1 MDSVYIS
8 TRDLLVKLPS
18 KLLFRT
24 GCKLPMDIC
33 DIQKTNLM
41 FLIYEI
47 LSQRNLDLNNSHSHS
62 LYEKICIA
70 FVRSCGSLT
79 TDEITFATRKSSV
92 NTLDDLANIFQREYW
107 NAAIYKIKEERG
119 LSTIEF

>member
-1 MDSVYIS
+1 
-8 TRDLLVKLPS
+8 
-18 KLLFRT
+18 
-24 GCKLPMDIC
+24 
-33 DIQKTNLM
+33 M

-62 LYEKICIA
+62 LYENICIA

-79 TDEITFATRKSSV
+79 TDEITFATKKSSV